1 MKPVMNNTKNNMFT
15 DEHLMWE
22 IIALV
27 FHIKRH
33 NTESHLLYIYMN
45 IQTHIYKFIC
55 ISPCTNVYVHNHT
68 RIYHHLVIS
77 VLYLLCGT
85 FSFGF
90 LKLMS
95 RFQVQRPFL
104 L

>member
-45 IQTHIYKFIC
+45 IQTHIYKFMC
-55 ISPCTNVYVHNHT
+55 ITTHVYTIIWLSVFCTYYVELSP
-68 RIYHHLVIS
+68 LVS
-77 VLYLLCGT
+77 
-85 FSFGF
+85 
-90 LKLMS
+90 
-95 RFQVQRPFL
+95 
-104 L
+104 